1 MEIDLEKI
9 LRTYIAES
17 DEHLVR
23 MEEALVALES
33 NPTDERLLEALFR
46 GAHTI
51 KGNSASLGFSQVTAF
66 AHAFE
71 ELLQRFR
78 NRAIPVT
85 RDRVTLLLS
94 AVDAVRQLIPAAI
107 KGEEQLTPEQAT
119 LLVQLEDAIPTT
131 ASRPS
136 PTSAS

>member
-1 MEIDLEKI
+1 
-9 LRTYIAES
+9 
-17 DEHLVR
+17 

-33 NPTDERLLEALFR
+33 NSTDERLLEAIFR

-94 AVDAVRQLIPAAI
+94 AVRCNPATDPSRHQGRRTIDTRASDVARPI
-107 KGEEQLTPEQAT
+107 GGRNFDHDTPACGDRFPSEQC
-119 LLVQLEDAIPTT
+119 
-131 ASRPS
+131 
-136 PTSAS
+136 